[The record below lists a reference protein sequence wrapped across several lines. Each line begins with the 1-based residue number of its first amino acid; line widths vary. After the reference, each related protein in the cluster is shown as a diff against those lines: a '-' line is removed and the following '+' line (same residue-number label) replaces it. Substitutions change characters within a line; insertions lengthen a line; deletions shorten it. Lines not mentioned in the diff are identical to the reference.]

1 MGIDKAGGLMSI
13 IFTNIKKERVTK
25 MNTMVK
31 ELLRKQ
37 ENERVE
43 MATLLVSNTKEMLSN
58 LGCDYMLDSA
68 SGTDV
73 PKYEAIINSLKE
85 ELKAAKKNKT
95 VELVKEVEVPVEV
108 PVEVIKEIKVPVE
121 VVKEVVKE
129 IEVIKEVPVEVV
141 KEVEVIKEVEVVK
154 EVSSNDKIIEELQ
167 SRIRELEV
175 KIEDKDKLITILT
188 TYNRNNNKV
197 DTNKAI
203 KGTNQITKEKAPAMP
218 AVKTVNEDMTILKD
232 AKTWVFGTYKGV
244 AFQSSKTIVGT
255 VIFDTEKYSLK
266 DEIEELLL
274 KNKCISQ
281 YREVKDPVRIENEL
295 GVCHRIDTN
304 TYTGFVTVGANQ
316 HCFTW
321 RVSNENSP
329 ATIILKK
336 RLENANY
343 KFERCIDETVIKKIR
358 TLVENHKIAEDK
370 FTREL
375 ADANKNVTVDVK
387 KQAEEQRARL
397 AQLKMTGAPKANK
410 VTNAAVTDT
419 PQVADTNTTKNAIAD
434 TPKVDVVKTATA
446 PTNNVSEVNKDINV
460 SENNE
465 DIFAGLDFGFGDE

>member
-1 MGIDKAGGLMSI
+1 
-13 IFTNIKKERVTK
+13 

-58 LGCDYMLDSA
+58 LGCDYMLSTTQD
-68 SGTDV
+68 TDV
-73 PKYEAIINSLKE
+73 SKYETIINSLKE
-85 ELKAAKKNKT
+85 ELKAAKNN
-95 VELVKEVEVPVEV
+95 VKEVEVVKEVKVPVETIKE
-108 PVEVIKEIKVPVE
+108 VEVIKEVKVPVE
-121 VVKEVVKE
+121 VVKE
-129 IEVIKEVPVEVV
+129 IEVVKEVPVEVV
-141 KEVEVIKEVEVVK
+141 KEVEVIKEVPVEIIKEVEVVK
-154 EVSSNDKIIEELQ
+154 EIAKEISSDDKKIIEELQ

-175 KIEDKDKLITILT
+175 KIEDKDKLITTLT
-188 TYNRNNNKV
+188 TYKSNINKV
-197 DTNKAI
+197 DTNKATR
-203 KGTNQITKEKAPAMP
+203 GTNQITKEKAPAMP
-218 AVKTVNEDMTILKD
+218 AVKTVNEDMIILKN
-232 AKTWVFGTYKGV
+232 AQTWVFGTYKGV

-255 VIFDTEKYSLK
+255 VVFDIEKYSLK

-274 KNKCISQ
+274 KHKIISQ

-295 GVCHRIDTN
+295 GVCHKIDTN
-304 TYTGFVTVGANQ
+304 TYTGFVTIGANQ

-410 VTNAAVTDT
+410 ITNAAVINTT
-419 PQVADTNTTKNAIAD
+419 NIADTNTTKNAIAD
-434 TPKVDVVKTATA
+434 TPKVDVVKTTTT
-446 PTNNVSEVNKDINV
+446 PTNNVSED
-460 SENNE
+460 NE

>member
-1 MGIDKAGGLMSI
+1 
-13 IFTNIKKERVTK
+13 

-31 ELLRKQ
+31 ELLNRQ

-58 LGCDYMLDSA
+58 LGCDYMLSA
-68 SGTDV
+68 TAPGTDV
-73 PKYEAIINSLKE
+73 SKYETIINSLKE
-85 ELKAAKKNKT
+85 ELKAAKKNIKT
-95 VELVKEVEVPVEV
+95 IEVVKEVKVPVETIKE
-108 PVEVIKEIKVPVE
+108 VEVIKEVKVPVE
-121 VVKEVVKE
+121 VVKE
-129 IEVIKEVPVEVV
+129 IEVVKEVPVEVV
-141 KEVEVIKEVEVVK
+141 KEVEVIKEVPVEIIKEVEVVK
-154 EVSSNDKIIEELQ
+154 EIAKEVSNNDKIIEELQ

-175 KIEDKDKLITILT
+175 KIEDKNKLITTLT
-188 TYNRNNNKV
+188 TYNNNKV
-197 DTNKAI
+197 DTNKAT

-218 AVKTVNEDMTILKD
+218 AVKTINEDMTILKN

-255 VIFDTEKYSLK
+255 VVFDTEKYSLK

-274 KNKCISQ
+274 KHKCISQ

-295 GVCHRIDTN
+295 GVCHKIDTN

-358 TLVENHKIAEDK
+358 TLVESHKIAEDK

-410 VTNAAVTDT
+410 VTNVTDT
-419 PQVADTNTTKNAIAD
+419 PQVANTNTTNIADTNTTNVTVAD
-434 TPKVDVVKTATA
+434 TTQNAVTKTATA

-460 SENNE
+460 SEDNE

>member
-1 MGIDKAGGLMSI
+1 
-13 IFTNIKKERVTK
+13 

-58 LGCDYMLDSA
+58 LGCDYMLSTA

-73 PKYEAIINSLKE
+73 SKYETIINSLKE
-85 ELKAAKKNKT
+85 ELKAAKNNVKEIE
-95 VELVKEVEVPVEV
+95 VVKEVKVPVETIKE
-108 PVEVIKEIKVPVE
+108 VEVIKEVKVPVE
-121 VVKEVVKE
+121 VVKE
-129 IEVIKEVPVEVV
+129 IEVVKEVPVEVV
-141 KEVEVIKEVEVVK
+141 KEVEVIKEVEVVKEVVK

-175 KIEDKDKLITILT
+175 KIEDKDKLITTLT

-218 AVKTVNEDMTILKD
+218 AVKTVNEDMTILKN

-255 VIFDTEKYSLK
+255 VVFDTEKYSLK

-274 KNKCISQ
+274 KHKCISQ

-446 PTNNVSEVNKDINV
+446 PTNNVSED
-460 SENNE
+460 NE
-465 DIFAGLDFGFGDE
+465 DIFAGLNFGFGDE

>member
-1 MGIDKAGGLMSI
+1 
-13 IFTNIKKERVTK
+13 

-58 LGCDYMLDSA
+58 LGCDYMLSTTQ
-68 SGTDV
+68 GTDV
-73 PKYEAIINSLKE
+73 SKYETIINSLKE
-85 ELKAAKKNKT
+85 ELKAAKNN
-95 VELVKEVEVPVEV
+95 VKEVEVVKEVKVPVETIKE
-108 PVEVIKEIKVPVE
+108 VEVIKEVKVPVE
-121 VVKEVVKE
+121 VVKE
-129 IEVIKEVPVEVV
+129 IEVVKEVPVEVV
-141 KEVEVIKEVEVVK
+141 KEVEVIKEVEVVKKVVK

-175 KIEDKDKLITILT
+175 KIEDKDKLITTLT

-218 AVKTVNEDMTILKD
+218 AVKTVNEDMTILKN

-255 VIFDTEKYSLK
+255 VVFDTEKYSLK

-274 KNKCISQ
+274 KHKCISQ

-295 GVCHRIDTN
+295 GVCHKIDTN

-358 TLVENHKIAEDK
+358 TLVESHKIAEDK
-370 FTREL
+370 FTKEL

-410 VTNAAVTDT
+410 VTNVVVT
-419 PQVADTNTTKNAIAD
+419 D
-434 TPKVDVVKTATA
+434 TPKVDVVKTATT

>member
-1 MGIDKAGGLMSI
+1 
-13 IFTNIKKERVTK
+13 
-25 MNTMVK
+25 MNRMVK
-31 ELLRKQ
+31 DLLRKQ

-68 SGTDV
+68 SDTDV
-73 PKYEAIINSLKE
+73 SEYEAIINSLKE

-108 PVEVIKEIKVPVE
+108 PVEVIKEIKVQVE
-121 VVKEVVKE
+121 VVKEVV
-129 IEVIKEVPVEVV
+129 I
-141 KEVEVIKEVEVVK
+141 EVEVIKEVEVVK

-175 KIEDKDKLITILT
+175 KIEDKDKLITTLT

-218 AVKTVNEDMTILKD
+218 AVKTVNEDMTILKN

-274 KNKCISQ
+274 KHKCISQ

-336 RLENANY
+336 RLANANY

-358 TLVENHKIAEDK
+358 TLVESHKIAEDK

-375 ADANKNVTVDVK
+375 ADANKNVTVDVVK
-387 KQAEEQRARL
+387 KQAEQRARL

-410 VTNAAVTDT
+410 VTNVAVTDT
-419 PQVADTNTTKNAIAD
+419 PQVADTNTTNITDTNTTKNAIAD

-460 SENNE
+460 SEDNE

>member
-1 MGIDKAGGLMSI
+1 
-13 IFTNIKKERVTK
+13 

-31 ELLRKQ
+31 ELLNRQ

-58 LGCDYMLDSA
+58 LGCDYMLSTTA
-68 SGTDV
+68 PGTDAS
-73 PKYEAIINSLKE
+73 KYETIINSLKE
-85 ELKAAKKNKT
+85 ELKAAKNN
-95 VELVKEVEVPVEV
+95 VKEVEVPVETIKE
-108 PVEVIKEIKVPVE
+108 VEVIKEVKVPVE
-121 VVKEVVKE
+121 VVKEVE
-129 IEVIKEVPVEVV
+129 IVKEVPVEVV
-141 KEVEVIKEVEVVK
+141 KEVEVIKEVPVEIIKEVEVVK
-154 EVSSNDKIIEELQ
+154 EIAKEISSDDKKIIEELQ

-175 KIEDKDKLITILT
+175 KIEDKNKLITTLT
-188 TYNRNNNKV
+188 TYNNNKV
-197 DTNKAI
+197 DTNKATR
-203 KGTNQITKEKAPAMP
+203 GTNQITKEKAPAMP
-218 AVKTVNEDMTILKD
+218 AVKTINEDMTILKN

-255 VIFDTEKYSLK
+255 VVFDTEKYSLK

-274 KNKCISQ
+274 KHKCISQ

-295 GVCHRIDTN
+295 GVCHKIDTN
-304 TYTGFVTVGANQ
+304 TYTGFVTIDANQ

-410 VTNAAVTDT
+410 ITNAAVTDT
-419 PQVADTNTTKNAIAD
+419 PQVADTNTTNIADTNTTKNAIAD

-446 PTNNVSEVNKDINV
+446 PTNNVPEVNKDINI
-460 SENNE
+460 SEDNE
-465 DIFAGLDFGFGDE
+465 DIFAGLNFGFGDE

>member
-1 MGIDKAGGLMSI
+1 
-13 IFTNIKKERVTK
+13 

-58 LGCDYMLDSA
+58 LGCDYMLDTA

-73 PKYEAIINSLKE
+73 SKYEAIINSLKE
-85 ELKAAKKNKT
+85 ELKAAKN
-95 VELVKEVEVPVEV
+95 VKE
-108 PVEVIKEIKVPVE
+108 VEVIKEIKVP
-121 VVKEVVKE
+121 
-129 IEVIKEVPVEVV
+129 IETI
-141 KEVEVIKEVEVVK
+141 KEVEVIKEVKVPVEIIKEIEVVKEVPVEIVKEVPVEIIKEVEVVKEVVK

-175 KIEDKDKLITILT
+175 KIEDKDKLITTLT
-188 TYNRNNNKV
+188 TYNTNKV
-197 DTNKAI
+197 DTNKAT
-203 KGTNQITKEKAPAMP
+203 KGTNQTTKEKAPAMP
-218 AVKTVNEDMTILKD
+218 AVKTINEDMTILKN

-255 VIFDTEKYSLK
+255 VVFDTEKYSLK

-274 KNKCISQ
+274 KHKCISQ

-295 GVCHRIDTN
+295 GVCHKIDTN

-343 KFERCIDETVIKKIR
+343 KFERCTDNLVISKIR

-410 VTNAAVTDT
+410 ITNAAVTDT
-419 PQVADTNTTKNAIAD
+419 SQVADTNTTNIADTNTTKNAIAD

-460 SENNE
+460 SEDNE

>member
-1 MGIDKAGGLMSI
+1 
-13 IFTNIKKERVTK
+13 

-31 ELLRKQ
+31 ELLNRQ

-58 LGCDYMLDSA
+58 LGCDYMLSA
-68 SGTDV
+68 TAPGTDAS
-73 PKYEAIINSLKE
+73 KYETIINSLKE
-85 ELKAAKKNKT
+85 ELKAAKKNVKT
-95 VELVKEVEVPVEV
+95 IEVVKEVKVPVETIKE
-108 PVEVIKEIKVPVE
+108 VEVIKEVKVPVE
-121 VVKEVVKE
+121 VVKEVE
-129 IEVIKEVPVEVV
+129 IVKEVPVEVV
-141 KEVEVIKEVEVVK
+141 KEVEVIKEVPVEIIKEVEVVK
-154 EVSSNDKIIEELQ
+154 EIAKEISSDDKKIIEELQ

-175 KIEDKDKLITILT
+175 KIEDKDKLITTLT
-188 TYNRNNNKV
+188 TYNNNKV
-197 DTNKAI
+197 DTNKATR
-203 KGTNQITKEKAPAMP
+203 GTNQITKEKTPAMP
-218 AVKTVNEDMTILKD
+218 AVKTINEDMTILKN

-255 VIFDTEKYSLK
+255 VVFDTEKYSLK

-274 KNKCISQ
+274 KHKCISQ

-295 GVCHRIDTN
+295 GVCHKIDTN

-358 TLVENHKIAEDK
+358 TLVESHKIAEDK

-410 VTNAAVTDT
+410 ITNVTDT
-419 PQVADTNTTKNAIAD
+419 SQVADTNITNIAD
-434 TPKVDVVKTATA
+434 TNTTNVTVADTTQNAVTKTATA

-460 SENNE
+460 SEDNE

>member
-1 MGIDKAGGLMSI
+1 
-13 IFTNIKKERVTK
+13 

-58 LGCDYMLDSA
+58 LGCDYMLSTA
-68 SGTDV
+68 PGTDV
-73 PKYEAIINSLKE
+73 SKYETIINSLKE
-85 ELKAAKKNKT
+85 ELKAAKKNIKT
-95 VELVKEVEVPVEV
+95 IEVVKEVKVPVETIKE
-108 PVEVIKEIKVPVE
+108 VEVIKEVKVPVE
-121 VVKEVVKE
+121 VVKEVE
-129 IEVIKEVPVEVV
+129 IVKEVPVEVV
-141 KEVEVIKEVEVVK
+141 KEVEVIKEVPVEIIKEVEVVK
-154 EVSSNDKIIEELQ
+154 EIAKEISSDDKKIIEELQ

-175 KIEDKDKLITILT
+175 KIEDKDKLITTLT
-188 TYNRNNNKV
+188 TYNNNKV
-197 DTNKAI
+197 DTNKATR
-203 KGTNQITKEKAPAMP
+203 GTNQITKEKAPAMP
-218 AVKTVNEDMTILKD
+218 AVKTINEDMTILKN

-255 VIFDTEKYSLK
+255 VVFDTEKYSLK

-274 KNKCISQ
+274 KHKCISQ

-295 GVCHRIDTN
+295 GVCHKIDTN
-304 TYTGFVTVGANQ
+304 TYTGFVTIGANQ

-358 TLVENHKIAEDK
+358 TLVENHKVAEDK

-397 AQLKMTGAPKANK
+397 AQLKMTGAPKVNK
-410 VTNAAVTDT
+410 VTNVTDT

-434 TPKVDVVKTATA
+434 TPKVDVVKTTTTS
-446 PTNNVSEVNKDINV
+446 TNNVSED
-460 SENNE
+460 NE
-465 DIFAGLDFGFGDE
+465 DIFAGLNFGFGDE

>member
-1 MGIDKAGGLMSI
+1 
-13 IFTNIKKERVTK
+13 

-58 LGCDYMLDSA
+58 LGCDYMLSA
-68 SGTDV
+68 TTQGTDV
-73 PKYEAIINSLKE
+73 SKYEAIINSLKE
-85 ELKAAKKNKT
+85 ELKAAKNN
-95 VELVKEVEVPVEV
+95 VKEVEVVKEVKVPVETIKE
-108 PVEVIKEIKVPVE
+108 VEVIKEVKVPVE

-129 IEVIKEVPVEVV
+129 IEVVKEVEVIKEVPVEVV
-141 KEVEVIKEVEVVK
+141 KEIPVEIIKEVEVVKEVVK

-175 KIEDKDKLITILT
+175 KIEDKDKLITTLT
-188 TYNRNNNKV
+188 TYNNNKV
-197 DTNKAI
+197 DTNKAT

-218 AVKTVNEDMTILKD
+218 AVKTINEDMTILKN

-255 VIFDTEKYSLK
+255 VVFDTEKYDLK

-274 KNKCISQ
+274 KHKCISQ

-295 GVCHRIDTN
+295 GVCHKIDTN

-358 TLVENHKIAEDK
+358 TLVESHKIAEDK

-410 VTNAAVTDT
+410 ITNTAVTDT
-419 PQVADTNTTKNAIAD
+419 NTTNIADTNTTKNAIAD
-434 TPKVDVVKTATA
+434 TPKVDVVKTTTA

-460 SENNE
+460 SEDNE
-465 DIFAGLDFGFGDE
+465 DIFAGLNFGFGDE

>member
-1 MGIDKAGGLMSI
+1 
-13 IFTNIKKERVTK
+13 

-58 LGCDYMLDSA
+58 LGCDYMLSTTQD
-68 SGTDV
+68 TDV
-73 PKYEAIINSLKE
+73 SKYETIINSLKE
-85 ELKAAKKNKT
+85 ELKAAKNN
-95 VELVKEVEVPVEV
+95 VKEVEVVKEVKVPVETIKE
-108 PVEVIKEIKVPVE
+108 VEVIKEVKVPVE
-121 VVKEVVKE
+121 VVKE
-129 IEVIKEVPVEVV
+129 IEVVKEVPVEI
-141 KEVEVIKEVEVVK
+141 IKEVEVVK
-154 EVSSNDKIIEELQ
+154 EIAKEISSDDKKIIEELQ

-175 KIEDKDKLITILT
+175 KIEDKDKLITTLT
-188 TYNRNNNKV
+188 TYKSNINKV
-197 DTNKAI
+197 DTNKATR
-203 KGTNQITKEKAPAMP
+203 GTNQITKEKAPAMP
-218 AVKTVNEDMTILKD
+218 AVKTVNEDMIILKN
-232 AKTWVFGTYKGV
+232 AQTWVFGTYKGV

-255 VIFDTEKYSLK
+255 VVFDIEKYSLK

-274 KNKCISQ
+274 KHKIISQ

-295 GVCHRIDTN
+295 GVCHKIDTN

-410 VTNAAVTDT
+410 ITNAAVINTT
-419 PQVADTNTTKNAIAD
+419 NIADTNTTKNAIAD
-434 TPKVDVVKTATA
+434 TPKVDVVKTTTT
-446 PTNNVSEVNKDINV
+446 PTNNVSED
-460 SENNE
+460 NE

>member
-1 MGIDKAGGLMSI
+1 
-13 IFTNIKKERVTK
+13 

-58 LGCDYMLDSA
+58 LGCDYMLSTTQD
-68 SGTDV
+68 TDV
-73 PKYEAIINSLKE
+73 SKYETIINSLKE
-85 ELKAAKKNKT
+85 ELKAAKNNVKT
-95 VELVKEVEVPVEV
+95 IEVVKEVEVPVETIKE
-108 PVEVIKEIKVPVE
+108 VEVIKEVKVPVE
-121 VVKEVVKE
+121 VVKE
-129 IEVIKEVPVEVV
+129 IEVVKEVPVEVV
-141 KEVEVIKEVEVVK
+141 KEVEVIKEVPVEIIKEVEVVK
-154 EVSSNDKIIEELQ
+154 EIAKEVSNNDKIIEELQ

-188 TYNRNNNKV
+188 TYKSNTNKV
-197 DTNKAI
+197 DTTNKAI
-203 KGTNQITKEKAPAMP
+203 KSTNQITKEKAPAMP
-218 AVKTVNEDMTILKD
+218 AVKTINEDMTILKN

-255 VIFDTEKYSLK
+255 VVFDTEKYSLK

-274 KNKCISQ
+274 KHKCISQ

-295 GVCHRIDTN
+295 GVCHKIDTN

-358 TLVENHKIAEDK
+358 TLVESHKIAEDK
-370 FTREL
+370 FTKEL

-410 VTNAAVTDT
+410 ITNAAVTDT
-419 PQVADTNTTKNAIAD
+419 PQVADTNTTNVTVAD
-434 TPKVDVVKTATA
+434 TTQNAVTKTATA

>member
-1 MGIDKAGGLMSI
+1 
-13 IFTNIKKERVTK
+13 
-25 MNTMVK
+25 MNRMVK

-58 LGCDYMLDSA
+58 LGCDYMLST

-73 PKYEAIINSLKE
+73 SKYETIINSLKE
-85 ELKAAKKNKT
+85 ELKTAKNNVKT
-95 VELVKEVEVPVEV
+95 IEVVKEVPVETIKE
-108 PVEVIKEIKVPVE
+108 VEVIKEVKVPVE
-121 VVKEVVKE
+121 VVKEVE
-129 IEVIKEVPVEVV
+129 IVKEVPVEVV
-141 KEVEVIKEVEVVK
+141 KEVEVIKEVEVVKEVVK

-175 KIEDKDKLITILT
+175 KIEDKNKLITTLT
-188 TYNRNNNKV
+188 TYNNNKV
-197 DTNKAI
+197 DTNKAT

-218 AVKTVNEDMTILKD
+218 AVKTINEDMTILKN

-255 VIFDTEKYSLK
+255 VVFDTEKYSLK

-274 KNKCISQ
+274 KHKCISQ
-281 YREVKDPVRIENEL
+281 YREIKDPVRIENEL
-295 GVCHRIDTN
+295 GVCHKIDTN

-343 KFERCIDETVIKKIR
+343 KFERCIDNSVIKKIR
-358 TLVENHKIAEDK
+358 TLVESHKTAEDK

-419 PQVADTNTTKNAIAD
+419 TNIVDTNTTQNAVADTTQVADT
-434 TPKVDVVKTATA
+434 KTATA
-446 PTNNVSEVNKDINV
+446 PADVS
-460 SENNE
+460 E

>member
-1 MGIDKAGGLMSI
+1 
-13 IFTNIKKERVTK
+13 

-31 ELLRKQ
+31 ELLNRQ

-58 LGCDYMLDSA
+58 LGCDYMLSTA
-68 SGTDV
+68 PGTDV
-73 PKYEAIINSLKE
+73 SKYETIINSLKE
-85 ELKAAKKNKT
+85 ELKAAKKNIKT
-95 VELVKEVEVPVEV
+95 IEVVKEVKVPVETIKE
-108 PVEVIKEIKVPVE
+108 VEVIKEVKVPVE
-121 VVKEVVKE
+121 VVKEVE
-129 IEVIKEVPVEVV
+129 IVKEVPVEVV
-141 KEVEVIKEVEVVK
+141 KEVEVIKEVPVEIIKEVEVVK
-154 EVSSNDKIIEELQ
+154 EIAKEISSDDKKIIEELQ

-175 KIEDKDKLITILT
+175 KIEDKDKLITTLT
-188 TYNRNNNKV
+188 TYSNTNKV
-197 DTNKAI
+197 DTTNKAT

-218 AVKTVNEDMTILKD
+218 AVKTINEDMTILKN

-255 VIFDTEKYSLK
+255 VVFDTEKYSLK

-274 KNKCISQ
+274 KHKCISQ

-295 GVCHRIDTN
+295 GVCHKIDTN
-304 TYTGFVTVGANQ
+304 TYTGFVTIDANQ

-410 VTNAAVTDT
+410 ITNAAVTDT
-419 PQVADTNTTKNAIAD
+419 LQVANTNTTNIADTNTTKNAIAD
-434 TPKVDVVKTATA
+434 TPKVDVVKTATT
-446 PTNNVSEVNKDINV
+446 PTNDVSED
-460 SENNE
+460 NE
-465 DIFAGLDFGFGDE
+465 DIFAGLNFGFGDE

>member
-1 MGIDKAGGLMSI
+1 
-13 IFTNIKKERVTK
+13 

-31 ELLRKQ
+31 ELLNRQ

-58 LGCDYMLDSA
+58 LGCDYMLSA
-68 SGTDV
+68 TAPGTDAS
-73 PKYEAIINSLKE
+73 KYETIINSLKE
-85 ELKAAKKNKT
+85 ELKAAKKNVKT
-95 VELVKEVEVPVEV
+95 IEVVKEVEVPVEI
-108 PVEVIKEIKVPVE
+108 IKEVKVPVE
-121 VVKEVVKE
+121 VVKEVE
-129 IEVIKEVPVEVV
+129 IVKEVPVEVV
-141 KEVEVIKEVEVVK
+141 KEVEVIKEVPVEIIKEVEVVK
-154 EVSSNDKIIEELQ
+154 EIAKEISSDDKKIIEELQ

-175 KIEDKDKLITILT
+175 KIEDKDKLITTLT
-188 TYNRNNNKV
+188 TYNNNKV
-197 DTNKAI
+197 DTNKAT

-218 AVKTVNEDMTILKD
+218 AVKTINEDMTILKN

-255 VIFDTEKYSLK
+255 VVFDTEKYSLK

-274 KNKCISQ
+274 KHKCISQ

-304 TYTGFVTVGANQ
+304 TYTGFVTIGANQ

-410 VTNAAVTDT
+410 ITNA
-419 PQVADTNTTKNAIAD
+419 ADTNTTNISDTNTTNIAD
-434 TPKVDVVKTATA
+434 TPKVDVVKTTTA

-460 SENNE
+460 SEDNE
-465 DIFAGLDFGFGDE
+465 DIFAGLNFGFGDE

>member
-1 MGIDKAGGLMSI
+1 
-13 IFTNIKKERVTK
+13 

-68 SGTDV
+68 SDTDV
-73 PKYEAIINSLKE
+73 SKYETIINSLKE
-85 ELKAAKKNKT
+85 ELKAAKN
-95 VELVKEVEVPVEV
+95 VKEVEVIKEV
-108 PVEVIKEIKVPVE
+108 KVPIETIKEVEVIKEVKVPVE
-121 VVKEVVKE
+121 VVKEVPVE
-129 IEVIKEVPVEVV
+129 IVKEVPVEII
-141 KEVEVIKEVEVVK
+141 KEVEVVKEVVK

-175 KIEDKDKLITILT
+175 KIEDKNKLITTLT
-188 TYNRNNNKV
+188 TYNNNKV
-197 DTNKAI
+197 DTNKAT

-218 AVKTVNEDMTILKD
+218 AVKTINEDMTILKN

-274 KNKCISQ
+274 KHKCISQ

-295 GVCHRIDTN
+295 GVCHKIDTN

-410 VTNAAVTDT
+410 ITNAAVTDT

-460 SENNE
+460 SEDNE

>member
-1 MGIDKAGGLMSI
+1 
-13 IFTNIKKERVTK
+13 

-31 ELLRKQ
+31 ELLNRQ

-58 LGCDYMLDSA
+58 LGCDYMLSTTA
-68 SGTDV
+68 PGTDAS
-73 PKYEAIINSLKE
+73 KYETIINSLKE
-85 ELKAAKKNKT
+85 ELKAAKKNVKT
-95 VELVKEVEVPVEV
+95 IEVVKEVKVPVETIKE
-108 PVEVIKEIKVPVE
+108 VEVIKEVKVPVE
-121 VVKEVVKE
+121 VVKEVE
-129 IEVIKEVPVEVV
+129 IVKEVPVEVV
-141 KEVEVIKEVEVVK
+141 KEVEVIKEVPVEIIKEVEVVK
-154 EVSSNDKIIEELQ
+154 EIAKEISSDDKKIIEELQ

-175 KIEDKDKLITILT
+175 KIEDKNKLITTLT
-188 TYNRNNNKV
+188 TYNNNKV
-197 DTNKAI
+197 DTNKAT

-218 AVKTVNEDMTILKD
+218 AVKTINEDMTILKN

-255 VIFDTEKYSLK
+255 VVFDTEKYSLK

-274 KNKCISQ
+274 KHKCISQ

-295 GVCHRIDTN
+295 GVCHKIDTN

-358 TLVENHKIAEDK
+358 TLVENHKVAEDK

-410 VTNAAVTDT
+410 ITNVTDT
-419 PQVADTNTTKNAIAD
+419 SQVADTNITNIADTNTTKNAIAD
-434 TPKVDVVKTATA
+434 TPKVDVVKTATT
-446 PTNNVSEVNKDINV
+446 PTNDVSED
-460 SENNE
+460 NE
-465 DIFAGLDFGFGDE
+465 DIFAGLNFGFGDE

>member
-1 MGIDKAGGLMSI
+1 
-13 IFTNIKKERVTK
+13 

-31 ELLRKQ
+31 ELLNRQ

-58 LGCDYMLDSA
+58 LGCDYMLSTA
-68 SGTDV
+68 PGTDV
-73 PKYEAIINSLKE
+73 SKYETIINSLKE
-85 ELKAAKKNKT
+85 ELKAAKKNVKT
-95 VELVKEVEVPVEV
+95 IEVVKEVKVPVET
-108 PVEVIKEIKVPVE
+108 IKEVKVPVE
-121 VVKEVVKE
+121 VVKEVE
-129 IEVIKEVPVEVV
+129 IVKEVPVEVV
-141 KEVEVIKEVEVVK
+141 KEVEVIKEVPVEIIKEVEVVK
-154 EVSSNDKIIEELQ
+154 EIAKEISSDDKKIIEELQ

-175 KIEDKDKLITILT
+175 KIEDKNKLITTLT
-188 TYNRNNNKV
+188 TYNNNKV
-197 DTNKAI
+197 DTNKAT

-218 AVKTVNEDMTILKD
+218 AVKTINEDMTILKN

-255 VIFDTEKYSLK
+255 VVFDTEKYSLK

-274 KNKCISQ
+274 KHKCISQ

-295 GVCHRIDTN
+295 GVCHKIDTN
-304 TYTGFVTVGANQ
+304 TYTGFVTIDANQ

-410 VTNAAVTDT
+410 ITNAAVTDT
-419 PQVADTNTTKNAIAD
+419 SQVADTNTTKNAIAD
-434 TPKVDVVKTATA
+434 TPKVDVIKTATT
-446 PTNNVSEVNKDINV
+446 PTNNVSED
-460 SENNE
+460 NE
-465 DIFAGLDFGFGDE
+465 DIFAGLNFGFGDE

>member
-1 MGIDKAGGLMSI
+1 
-13 IFTNIKKERVTK
+13 

-58 LGCDYMLDSA
+58 LGCDYMLSTAQD
-68 SGTDV
+68 TDV
-73 PKYEAIINSLKE
+73 SKYEAIINSLKE
-85 ELKAAKKNKT
+85 ELKAAKKNVKT
-95 VELVKEVEVPVEV
+95 IEVVKEVKVPVETIKE
-108 PVEVIKEIKVPVE
+108 VEVIKEVKVPVE
-121 VVKEVVKE
+121 VVKE
-129 IEVIKEVPVEVV
+129 IEVVKEVPVEVV
-141 KEVEVIKEVEVVK
+141 KEVEVIKEVEVVKEVVK

-175 KIEDKDKLITILT
+175 KIEDKNKLITTLT
-188 TYNRNNNKV
+188 TYNNNKV
-197 DTNKAI
+197 DTNKAT

-218 AVKTVNEDMTILKD
+218 AVKTINEDMTILKN

-255 VIFDTEKYSLK
+255 VVLDTEKYSLK

-274 KNKCISQ
+274 KHKCISQ

-295 GVCHRIDTN
+295 GVCHKIDTN

-397 AQLKMTGAPKANK
+397 AQLKMTGAPKVNK
-410 VTNAAVTDT
+410 VTNVTDT

-465 DIFAGLDFGFGDE
+465 DIFAGLNFGFGDE

>member
-1 MGIDKAGGLMSI
+1 
-13 IFTNIKKERVTK
+13 

-58 LGCDYMLDSA
+58 LGCDYMLSTTQ
-68 SGTDV
+68 GTDV
-73 PKYEAIINSLKE
+73 SKYETIINSLKE
-85 ELKAAKKNKT
+85 ELKAAKNN
-95 VELVKEVEVPVEV
+95 VKEVEVVKEVKVPVETIKE
-108 PVEVIKEIKVPVE
+108 VEVIKEVKVPVE
-121 VVKEVVKE
+121 VVKE
-129 IEVIKEVPVEVV
+129 IEVVKEVPVEVV
-141 KEVEVIKEVEVVK
+141 KEVEVIKEVEVVKEVVK

-175 KIEDKDKLITILT
+175 KIEDKDKLITTLT

-218 AVKTVNEDMTILKD
+218 AVKTVNEDMTILKN

-255 VIFDTEKYSLK
+255 VVFDTEKYSLK

-274 KNKCISQ
+274 KHKCISQ

-295 GVCHRIDTN
+295 GVCHKIDTN

-358 TLVENHKIAEDK
+358 TLVESHKIAEDK
-370 FTREL
+370 FTKEL

-410 VTNAAVTDT
+410 VTNVVVT
-419 PQVADTNTTKNAIAD
+419 D
-434 TPKVDVVKTATA
+434 TPKVDVVKTATT

>member
-1 MGIDKAGGLMSI
+1 
-13 IFTNIKKERVTK
+13 

-58 LGCDYMLDSA
+58 LGCDYMMSA
-68 SGTDV
+68 TAQDTDV
-73 PKYEAIINSLKE
+73 SKYETIINSLKE
-85 ELKAAKKNKT
+85 ELKAAKKNVKT
-95 VELVKEVEVPVEV
+95 IEVIKEVKVPVETIKE
-108 PVEVIKEIKVPVE
+108 VEVIKEVKVPVE
-121 VVKEVVKE
+121 VVKEVE
-129 IEVIKEVPVEVV
+129 IVKEVPVEVV
-141 KEVEVIKEVEVVK
+141 KEVEVIKEVPVEIIKEVEVVK
-154 EVSSNDKIIEELQ
+154 EVVKEISSNDKIIEELQ

-175 KIEDKDKLITILT
+175 KIQDKDKLITTLT
-188 TYNRNNNKV
+188 TYKSNTNKV
-197 DTNKAI
+197 DTTNKATR
-203 KGTNQITKEKAPAMP
+203 GTNQITKEKAPAMP
-218 AVKTVNEDMTILKD
+218 AVKTVNEDMTILKN

-255 VIFDTEKYSLK
+255 VVFDTEKYSLK

-274 KNKCISQ
+274 KHKCISQ

-295 GVCHRIDTN
+295 GVCHKIDTN

-358 TLVENHKIAEDK
+358 TLVESHKIAEDK

-375 ADANKNVTVDVK
+375 ADANKNVTVDVVK
-387 KQAEEQRARL
+387 KQAEQRARL
-397 AQLKMTGAPKANK
+397 AQLKMTGAPK
-410 VTNAAVTDT
+410 VTNVAVTDT
-419 PQVADTNTTKNAIAD
+419 PQVADTNTTNIADTNTTKNAIVD

-446 PTNNVSEVNKDINV
+446 PTNNISEVNKDINV
-460 SENNE
+460 SEDNE

>member
-1 MGIDKAGGLMSI
+1 
-13 IFTNIKKERVTK
+13 

-31 ELLRKQ
+31 ELLNRQ

-58 LGCDYMLDSA
+58 LGCDYMLSA
-68 SGTDV
+68 TAPGTDAS
-73 PKYEAIINSLKE
+73 KYETIINSLKE
-85 ELKAAKKNKT
+85 ELKAAKKNVKT
-95 VELVKEVEVPVEV
+95 IEVVKEVKVPVETIKE
-108 PVEVIKEIKVPVE
+108 VEVIKE
-121 VVKEVVKE
+121 VK
-129 IEVIKEVPVEVV
+129 VPVEVV
-141 KEVEVIKEVEVVK
+141 KEVEVIKEVPVEIIKEVEVVK
-154 EVSSNDKIIEELQ
+154 EIAKEISSDDKKIIEELQ

-175 KIEDKDKLITILT
+175 KIEDKDKLITTLT
-188 TYNRNNNKV
+188 TYNINKV
-197 DTNKAI
+197 DTNKAT

-218 AVKTVNEDMTILKD
+218 AVKTINEDMTILKN

-255 VIFDTEKYSLK
+255 VVFDTEKYSLK

-274 KNKCISQ
+274 KHKCISQ
-281 YREVKDPVRIENEL
+281 YREIKDPVRIENEL
-295 GVCHRIDTN
+295 GVCHKIDTN

-375 ADANKNVTVDVK
+375 ADANKNVIVNTK

-410 VTNAAVTDT
+410 ITNVTDT
-419 PQVADTNTTKNAIAD
+419 SQVADTNITNIADTNTTKNAIAD
-434 TPKVDVVKTATA
+434 TPKVDVVKTATT
-446 PTNNVSEVNKDINV
+446 PTNNVSEV
-460 SENNE
+460 NE

>member
-1 MGIDKAGGLMSI
+1 
-13 IFTNIKKERVTK
+13 
-25 MNTMVK
+25 MNRMVK
-31 ELLRKQ
+31 DLLRKQ

-58 LGCDYMLDSA
+58 LGCDYMLSTTQD
-68 SGTDV
+68 TDV
-73 PKYEAIINSLKE
+73 SKYETIINSLKE
-85 ELKAAKKNKT
+85 ELKAAKNN
-95 VELVKEVEVPVEV
+95 VKEVEVVKEVKVPVETIKE
-108 PVEVIKEIKVPVE
+108 VEVIKEVKVPVE
-121 VVKEVVKE
+121 VVKE
-129 IEVIKEVPVEVV
+129 IEVVKEVPVEVV
-141 KEVEVIKEVEVVK
+141 KEVEVIKEVEVVKEVVK

-175 KIEDKDKLITILT
+175 KIEDKDKLITTLT

-218 AVKTVNEDMTILKD
+218 AVKTINEDMTILKN

-255 VIFDTEKYSLK
+255 VVFDTEKYSLK

-274 KNKCISQ
+274 KHKCISQ

-295 GVCHRIDTN
+295 GVCHKIDTN

-343 KFERCIDETVIKKIR
+343 KFERCIDNSVIKKIR
-358 TLVENHKIAEDK
+358 TLVESHKTAEDK

-410 VTNAAVTDT
+410 ITNAAVTDT

-434 TPKVDVVKTATA
+434 TPKVDVVKTTTT
-446 PTNNVSEVNKDINV
+446 PTNNVSED
-460 SENNE
+460 NE

>member
-1 MGIDKAGGLMSI
+1 
-13 IFTNIKKERVTK
+13 

-58 LGCDYMLDSA
+58 LGCDYMLSTA
-68 SGTDV
+68 PGTDV
-73 PKYEAIINSLKE
+73 SKYEAIINSLKE
-85 ELKAAKKNKT
+85 ELKAAKKNIKT
-95 VELVKEVEVPVEV
+95 IEVVKEVKVPVETIKE
-108 PVEVIKEIKVPVE
+108 VEVIKEVKVPVE
-121 VVKEVVKE
+121 VV
-129 IEVIKEVPVEVV
+129 KEVPVEVV
-141 KEVEVIKEVEVVK
+141 KEVEVIKEVPVEIIKEVEVVK
-154 EVSSNDKIIEELQ
+154 EIAKEISSNDKIIEELQ

-175 KIEDKDKLITILT
+175 KIEDKNKLITTLT
-188 TYNRNNNKV
+188 TYKSNTNKV
-197 DTNKAI
+197 DTNKATR
-203 KGTNQITKEKAPAMP
+203 GTNQITKEKAPAMP
-218 AVKTVNEDMTILKD
+218 AVKTVNEDMTILKN

-255 VIFDTEKYSLK
+255 VVFDTEKYSLK

-274 KNKCISQ
+274 KHKCISQ

-295 GVCHRIDTN
+295 GVCHKIDTN

-358 TLVENHKIAEDK
+358 TLVESHKIAEDK

-410 VTNAAVTDT
+410 ITNAAVTDT
-419 PQVADTNTTKNAIAD
+419 PQVTDTNTTNIADTNTTKNAIAD
-434 TPKVDVVKTATA
+434 TPKVDVVKTTTA

-460 SENNE
+460 SEDNE
-465 DIFAGLDFGFGDE
+465 DIFAGLNFGFGDE

>member
-1 MGIDKAGGLMSI
+1 
-13 IFTNIKKERVTK
+13 

-31 ELLRKQ
+31 ELLNRQ

-58 LGCDYMLDSA
+58 LGCDYMLSTA
-68 SGTDV
+68 PGTDV
-73 PKYEAIINSLKE
+73 SKYETIINSLKE
-85 ELKAAKKNKT
+85 ELKAAKNNVKT
-95 VELVKEVEVPVEV
+95 IEVVKEVPVETIKE
-108 PVEVIKEIKVPVE
+108 VEVIKEVKVPVE
-121 VVKEVVKE
+121 VVKEVPVE
-129 IEVIKEVPVEVV
+129 IVKEVPVEII
-141 KEVEVIKEVEVVK
+141 KEVEVVKEVVK

-175 KIEDKDKLITILT
+175 KIEDKDKLITTLT
-188 TYNRNNNKV
+188 TYRNNNNKV
-197 DTNKAI
+197 DTTNEAT
-203 KGTNQITKEKAPAMP
+203 KGTNQTTKEKAPAMP
-218 AVKTVNEDMTILKD
+218 AVKTINEDMTILKN

-266 DEIEELLL
+266 DEIEESLL
-274 KNKCISQ
+274 KHKCISQ

-295 GVCHRIDTN
+295 GVCHKIDTN
-304 TYTGFVTVGANQ
+304 TYTGFVTIGANQ

-410 VTNAAVTDT
+410 VTNVTDT
-419 PQVADTNTTKNAIAD
+419 PQVADTNTTNIADTNTTKNAIAD
-434 TPKVDVVKTATA
+434 IPKVDVVNTTTA

-460 SENNE
+460 SEDNE

>member
-1 MGIDKAGGLMSI
+1 
-13 IFTNIKKERVTK
+13 

-58 LGCDYMLDSA
+58 LGCDYMLSTAQD
-68 SGTDV
+68 TDV
-73 PKYEAIINSLKE
+73 SKYEAIINSLKE
-85 ELKAAKKNKT
+85 ELKAAKKNVKT
-95 VELVKEVEVPVEV
+95 IEVVKEVKVPVETIKE
-108 PVEVIKEIKVPVE
+108 VEVIKEVKVPVE
-121 VVKEVVKE
+121 VVKE
-129 IEVIKEVPVEVV
+129 IEVVKEVPVEVV
-141 KEVEVIKEVEVVK
+141 KEVEVIKEVEVVKEVVK

-175 KIEDKDKLITILT
+175 KIEDKNKLITTLT
-188 TYNRNNNKV
+188 TYNNNKV
-197 DTNKAI
+197 DTNKAT

-218 AVKTVNEDMTILKD
+218 AVKTINEDMTILKN

-255 VIFDTEKYSLK
+255 VVFDTEKYSLK

-274 KNKCISQ
+274 KHKCISQ

-295 GVCHRIDTN
+295 GVCHKIDTN
-304 TYTGFVTVGANQ
+304 TYTGFVTIGANQ

-358 TLVENHKIAEDK
+358 TLVESHKTAEDK

-397 AQLKMTGAPKANK
+397 AQLKMTGAPKVNK
-410 VTNAAVTDT
+410 VTNVTDT

-434 TPKVDVVKTATA
+434 TPKVDVVKTTTA
-446 PTNNVSEVNKDINV
+446 PTNNVSED
-460 SENNE
+460 NE
-465 DIFAGLDFGFGDE
+465 DIFAGLNFGFGDE

>member
-1 MGIDKAGGLMSI
+1 
-13 IFTNIKKERVTK
+13 

-68 SGTDV
+68 SGTA
-73 PKYEAIINSLKE
+73 KYEAIINSLKE
-85 ELKAAKKNKT
+85 ELKAAKN
-95 VELVKEVEVPVEV
+95 VKE
-108 PVEVIKEIKVPVE
+108 VEVIKEIKVP
-121 VVKEVVKE
+121 
-129 IEVIKEVPVEVV
+129 IETI
-141 KEVEVIKEVEVVK
+141 KEVEVIKEVKVPVEIIKEIEVVKEVPVEIVKEVPVEIIKEVEVVKEVVK

-175 KIEDKDKLITILT
+175 KIEDKNKLITTLT
-188 TYNRNNNKV
+188 TYKSNTNKV
-197 DTNKAI
+197 DTNKATR
-203 KGTNQITKEKAPAMP
+203 GTNQITKEKAPAMP
-218 AVKTVNEDMTILKD
+218 AVKTINEDMTILKN

-255 VIFDTEKYSLK
+255 VVFDTEKYSLK

-274 KNKCISQ
+274 KHKCISQ

-375 ADANKNVTVDVK
+375 ADANKNVIVDVK

-410 VTNAAVTDT
+410 VTNAAV
-419 PQVADTNTTKNAIAD
+419 ND
-434 TPKVDVVKTATA
+434 TPKVDVVKTATTS
-446 PTNNVSEVNKDINV
+446 TNNVSED
-460 SENNE
+460 NE
-465 DIFAGLDFGFGDE
+465 DIFAGLNFGFGDE

>member
-1 MGIDKAGGLMSI
+1 
-13 IFTNIKKERVTK
+13 

-58 LGCDYMLDSA
+58 LGCDYMLSTAQD
-68 SGTDV
+68 TDV
-73 PKYEAIINSLKE
+73 SKYEAIINSLKE
-85 ELKAAKKNKT
+85 ELKAAKKNVKT
-95 VELVKEVEVPVEV
+95 IEVVKEVKVPVETIKE
-108 PVEVIKEIKVPVE
+108 VEVIKEVKVPVE
-121 VVKEVVKE
+121 VVKE
-129 IEVIKEVPVEVV
+129 IEVVKEVPVEVV
-141 KEVEVIKEVEVVK
+141 KEVEVIKEVEVVKEVVK

-175 KIEDKDKLITILT
+175 KIEDKNKLITTLT
-188 TYNRNNNKV
+188 TYNNNKV
-197 DTNKAI
+197 DTNKAT

-218 AVKTVNEDMTILKD
+218 AVKTINEDMTILKN

-274 KNKCISQ
+274 KHKCISQ

-295 GVCHRIDTN
+295 GVCHKIDTN

-410 VTNAAVTDT
+410 ITNAAVTDT
-419 PQVADTNTTKNAIAD
+419 SQVADTNTTKNAIVD
-434 TPKVDVVKTATA
+434 TPKVDVVKTATT
-446 PTNNVSEVNKDINV
+446 PTNNVSEVNKDTNV
-460 SENNE
+460 SEDNE
-465 DIFAGLDFGFGDE
+465 DIFAGLNFGFGDE

>member
-1 MGIDKAGGLMSI
+1 
-13 IFTNIKKERVTK
+13 

-58 LGCDYMLDSA
+58 LGCDYMLSTTQD
-68 SGTDV
+68 TDV
-73 PKYEAIINSLKE
+73 SKYETIINSLKE
-85 ELKAAKKNKT
+85 ELKAAKKNIKT
-95 VELVKEVEVPVEV
+95 IEVVKEVKVPVETIKE
-108 PVEVIKEIKVPVE
+108 VEVIKEVKVPVE
-121 VVKEVVKE
+121 VVKE
-129 IEVIKEVPVEVV
+129 IEVVKEVPVEVV
-141 KEVEVIKEVEVVK
+141 KEVEVIKEVPVEIIKEVEVVK
-154 EVSSNDKIIEELQ
+154 EIAKEVSNNDKIIEELQ

-188 TYNRNNNKV
+188 TYKSNTNKV
-197 DTNKAI
+197 DATNKATR
-203 KGTNQITKEKAPAMP
+203 GTNQITKEKAPAMP
-218 AVKTVNEDMTILKD
+218 AVKTINEDMTILKN

-255 VIFDTEKYSLK
+255 VVFDTEKYSLK

-274 KNKCISQ
+274 KHKCISQ

-295 GVCHRIDTN
+295 GVCHKIDTN

-358 TLVENHKIAEDK
+358 TLVESHKIAEDK

-460 SENNE
+460 SEDNE

>member
-1 MGIDKAGGLMSI
+1 M
-13 IFTNIKKERVTK
+13 
-25 MNTMVK
+25 
-31 ELLRKQ
+31 
-37 ENERVE
+37 
-43 MATLLVSNTKEMLSN
+43 
-58 LGCDYMLDSA
+58 
-68 SGTDV
+68 
-73 PKYEAIINSLKE
+73 
-85 ELKAAKKNKT
+85 
-95 VELVKEVEVPVEV
+95 
-108 PVEVIKEIKVPVE
+108 
-121 VVKEVVKE
+121 
-129 IEVIKEVPVEVV
+129 
-141 KEVEVIKEVEVVK
+141 
-154 EVSSNDKIIEELQ
+154 
-167 SRIRELEV
+167 
-175 KIEDKDKLITILT
+175 ITILT
-188 TYNRNNNKV
+188 TYKSNTNKV
-197 DTNKAI
+197 DTNKATR
-203 KGTNQITKEKAPAMP
+203 GTNQITKEKAPAMP
-218 AVKTVNEDMTILKD
+218 AVKTVNEDMTILKN

-255 VIFDTEKYSLK
+255 VVFDTEKYSLK

-274 KNKCISQ
+274 KHKCISQ

-295 GVCHRIDTN
+295 GVCHKIDTN

-358 TLVENHKIAEDK
+358 TLVESHKIAEDK

-410 VTNAAVTDT
+410 ITNAAVTDT
-419 PQVADTNTTKNAIAD
+419 SQVADTNITNIADTNTTKNAIAD

>member
-1 MGIDKAGGLMSI
+1 
-13 IFTNIKKERVTK
+13 

-73 PKYEAIINSLKE
+73 SKYEAIINSLKE
-85 ELKAAKKNKT
+85 ELKAAKN
-95 VELVKEVEVPVEV
+95 VKE
-108 PVEVIKEIKVPVE
+108 VEVIKEIKVP
-121 VVKEVVKE
+121 
-129 IEVIKEVPVEVV
+129 IETI
-141 KEVEVIKEVEVVK
+141 KEVEVIKEVKVPVEIIKEIEVVKEVPVEIVKEVPVEIIKEVEVVKEVVK

-175 KIEDKDKLITILT
+175 KIEDKDKLITTLT
-188 TYNRNNNKV
+188 TYNNNKV
-197 DTNKAI
+197 DTNKATR
-203 KGTNQITKEKAPAMP
+203 GTNQITKEKAPAMP
-218 AVKTVNEDMTILKD
+218 AVKTINEDMTILKN

-274 KNKCISQ
+274 KHKCISQ

-295 GVCHRIDTN
+295 GVCHKIDTN

-410 VTNAAVTDT
+410 ITNAAVTDT
-419 PQVADTNTTKNAIAD
+419 PQVADTNTTNIADTNTTKNAIAD
-434 TPKVDVVKTATA
+434 TPKVDVVKTATT

-460 SENNE
+460 SEDNE
-465 DIFAGLDFGFGDE
+465 DIFAGLNFGFGDE

>member
-1 MGIDKAGGLMSI
+1 
-13 IFTNIKKERVTK
+13 

-31 ELLRKQ
+31 ELLNRQ

-58 LGCDYMLDSA
+58 LGCDYMLSTTA
-68 SGTDV
+68 PGTDAS
-73 PKYEAIINSLKE
+73 KYETIINSLKE
-85 ELKAAKKNKT
+85 ELKAAKKNVKT
-95 VELVKEVEVPVEV
+95 IEVVKEVKVPVETIKE
-108 PVEVIKEIKVPVE
+108 VEVIKEVKVPVE
-121 VVKEVVKE
+121 VVKEVE
-129 IEVIKEVPVEVV
+129 IVKEVPVEVV
-141 KEVEVIKEVEVVK
+141 KEVEVIKEVPVEIIKEVEVVK
-154 EVSSNDKIIEELQ
+154 EIAKEISSDDKKIIEELQ

-175 KIEDKDKLITILT
+175 KIEDKDKLITTLT
-188 TYNRNNNKV
+188 TYNNNKV
-197 DTNKAI
+197 DTNKATR
-203 KGTNQITKEKAPAMP
+203 GTNQITKEKAPAMP
-218 AVKTVNEDMTILKD
+218 AVKTINEDMTILKN

-255 VIFDTEKYSLK
+255 VVFDTEKYSLK

-274 KNKCISQ
+274 KYKCISQ

-295 GVCHRIDTN
+295 GVCHKIDTN
-304 TYTGFVTVGANQ
+304 TYTGFVTIGANQ

-410 VTNAAVTDT
+410 ITNAAVTDT
-419 PQVADTNTTKNAIAD
+419 SQVADTNTTKNAIAD
-434 TPKVDVVKTATA
+434 TPKVDVIKTATT
-446 PTNNVSEVNKDINV
+446 PTNNVSED
-460 SENNE
+460 NE
-465 DIFAGLDFGFGDE
+465 DIFAGLNFGFGDE

>member
-1 MGIDKAGGLMSI
+1 
-13 IFTNIKKERVTK
+13 

-58 LGCDYMLDSA
+58 LGCDYMLSTA

-73 PKYEAIINSLKE
+73 SKYETIINSLKE
-85 ELKAAKKNKT
+85 ELKAAKNN
-95 VELVKEVEVPVEV
+95 VKEVEVVKEVKVPVETIKE
-108 PVEVIKEIKVPVE
+108 VEVIKEVKVPVE
-121 VVKEVVKE
+121 VVKE
-129 IEVIKEVPVEVV
+129 IEVVKEVPVEVV
-141 KEVEVIKEVEVVK
+141 KEVEVIKEVEVVKEVVK

-175 KIEDKDKLITILT
+175 KIEDKDKLITTLT

-218 AVKTVNEDMTILKD
+218 AVKTINEDMTILKN

-255 VIFDTEKYSLK
+255 VVFDTEKYSLK

-274 KNKCISQ
+274 KHKCISQ

-295 GVCHRIDTN
+295 GVCHKIDTN

-343 KFERCIDETVIKKIR
+343 KFERCIDNSVIKKIR
-358 TLVENHKIAEDK
+358 TLVESHKTAEDK

-410 VTNAAVTDT
+410 ITNAAVTDT

-434 TPKVDVVKTATA
+434 TPKVDVVKTATT
-446 PTNNVSEVNKDINV
+446 PTNNVSED
-460 SENNE
+460 NE

>member
-1 MGIDKAGGLMSI
+1 
-13 IFTNIKKERVTK
+13 

-31 ELLRKQ
+31 ELLNRQ

-58 LGCDYMLDSA
+58 LGCDYMLSTA
-68 SGTDV
+68 PGTDV
-73 PKYEAIINSLKE
+73 SKYETIINSLKE
-85 ELKAAKKNKT
+85 ELKAAKNNVKT
-95 VELVKEVEVPVEV
+95 IEVVKEVPVETIKE
-108 PVEVIKEIKVPVE
+108 VEVIKEVKVPVE
-121 VVKEVVKE
+121 VVKEVPVE
-129 IEVIKEVPVEVV
+129 IVKEVPVEII
-141 KEVEVIKEVEVVK
+141 KEVEVVKEVVK

-175 KIEDKDKLITILT
+175 KIEDKDKLITTLT
-188 TYNRNNNKV
+188 TYRNNNNKV
-197 DTNKAI
+197 DTTNEAT
-203 KGTNQITKEKAPAMP
+203 KGTNQTTKEKAPAMP
-218 AVKTVNEDMTILKD
+218 AVKTINEDMTILKN
-232 AKTWVFGTYKGV
+232 AETWVFGTYKGV

-266 DEIEELLL
+266 DEIEESLL
-274 KNKCISQ
+274 KHKCISQ
-281 YREVKDPVRIENEL
+281 YREAKDPVRIENEL
-295 GVCHRIDTN
+295 GVCHKIDTN
-304 TYTGFVTVGANQ
+304 TYTGFVTIGANQ

-410 VTNAAVTDT
+410 ITNAAVTDT

-434 TPKVDVVKTATA
+434 TPKVDVVKTATTS
-446 PTNNVSEVNKDINV
+446 TNNVSED
-460 SENNE
+460 NE
-465 DIFAGLDFGFGDE
+465 DIFAGLNFGFGDE

>member
-1 MGIDKAGGLMSI
+1 
-13 IFTNIKKERVTK
+13 

-73 PKYEAIINSLKE
+73 SKYEAIINSLKE
-85 ELKAAKKNKT
+85 ELKAAKKNVKT
-95 VELVKEVEVPVEV
+95 
-108 PVEVIKEIKVPVE
+108 IE
-121 VVKEVVKE
+121 VVKEVK
-129 IEVIKEVPVEVV
+129 VPVETI
-141 KEVEVIKEVEVVK
+141 KEVEVIKEVKVPVEIIKEIEVVKEVPVEIVKEVPVEIIKEVEVVKEVVK

-175 KIEDKDKLITILT
+175 KIEDKNKLITTLT
-188 TYNRNNNKV
+188 TYKSNTNKV
-197 DTNKAI
+197 DTNKATR
-203 KGTNQITKEKAPAMP
+203 GTNQITKEKAPAMP
-218 AVKTVNEDMTILKD
+218 AVKTINEDMTILKN

-274 KNKCISQ
+274 KHKCISQ

-295 GVCHRIDTN
+295 GVCHKIDTN

-410 VTNAAVTDT
+410 ITNAAVTDT
-419 PQVADTNTTKNAIAD
+419 SQVADTNITNIADTNTTKNAIAD

>member
-1 MGIDKAGGLMSI
+1 
-13 IFTNIKKERVTK
+13 

-31 ELLRKQ
+31 ELLNRQ

-58 LGCDYMLDSA
+58 LGCDYMLSTTA
-68 SGTDV
+68 PATDV
-73 PKYEAIINSLKE
+73 SKYETIINSLKE
-85 ELKAAKKNKT
+85 ELKAAKKNVKT
-95 VELVKEVEVPVEV
+95 
-108 PVEVIKEIKVPVE
+108 IE
-121 VVKEVVKE
+121 VVKEVK
-129 IEVIKEVPVEVV
+129 VPVETI
-141 KEVEVIKEVEVVK
+141 KEVEVIKEVKVPVEIIKEIEVVKEVPVEIVKEVPVEIIKEVEVVKEVVK

-175 KIEDKDKLITILT
+175 KIEDKDKLITTLT
-188 TYNRNNNKV
+188 TYKV
-197 DTNKAI
+197 DTNKAT
-203 KGTNQITKEKAPAMP
+203 KGTNQTTKEKAPAMP
-218 AVKTVNEDMTILKD
+218 AVKTINEDMTILKN

-255 VIFDTEKYSLK
+255 VVFDTEKYSLK

-274 KNKCISQ
+274 KHKCISQ

-295 GVCHRIDTN
+295 GVCHKIDTN
-304 TYTGFVTVGANQ
+304 TYTGFVTIGANQ

-410 VTNAAVTDT
+410 ITNAAVTDT
-419 PQVADTNTTKNAIAD
+419 PQVADINTTNIADTNTIKNAIAD
-434 TPKVDVVKTATA
+434 TPKVDVVKTATTS
-446 PTNNVSEVNKDINV
+446 TNNVSED
-460 SENNE
+460 NE
-465 DIFAGLDFGFGDE
+465 DIFAGLNFGFGDE

>member
-1 MGIDKAGGLMSI
+1 
-13 IFTNIKKERVTK
+13 
-25 MNTMVK
+25 MNRMVK

-58 LGCDYMLDSA
+58 LGCDYMLSTA

-73 PKYEAIINSLKE
+73 SKYETIINSLKE
-85 ELKAAKKNKT
+85 ELKAAKNN
-95 VELVKEVEVPVEV
+95 VKEVEVVKEVKVPVETIKE
-108 PVEVIKEIKVPVE
+108 VEVIKEVKVPVE
-121 VVKEVVKE
+121 VVKE
-129 IEVIKEVPVEVV
+129 IEVVKEVPVEVV
-141 KEVEVIKEVEVVK
+141 KEVEVIKEVEVVKEVVK

-188 TYNRNNNKV
+188 TYKSNTNKV
-197 DTNKAI
+197 DTNKATR
-203 KGTNQITKEKAPAMP
+203 GTNQTTKEKAPAMP
-218 AVKTVNEDMTILKD
+218 AVKTINEDMTILKN

-255 VIFDTEKYSLK
+255 VVFDTEKYSLK

-274 KNKCISQ
+274 KHKCISQ

-295 GVCHRIDTN
+295 GVCHKIDTN

-434 TPKVDVVKTATA
+434 TPKVDVVKTATT
-446 PTNNVSEVNKDINV
+446 PTNNVSED
-460 SENNE
+460 NE
-465 DIFAGLDFGFGDE
+465 DIFAGLNFGFGDE

>member
-1 MGIDKAGGLMSI
+1 
-13 IFTNIKKERVTK
+13 

-58 LGCDYMLDSA
+58 LGCDYMMLSTDQA
-68 SGTDV
+68 TDV
-73 PKYEAIINSLKE
+73 SKYETIINSLKE
-85 ELKAAKKNKT
+85 ELKAAKKNIKT
-95 VELVKEVEVPVEV
+95 IEVVKEVKVPVETIKE
-108 PVEVIKEIKVPVE
+108 VEVIKEVKVPVE

-295 GVCHRIDTN
+295 GVCHKIDTN
-304 TYTGFVTVGANQ
+304 TYTGFVTIGANQ

-358 TLVENHKIAEDK
+358 TLVESHKIAEDK

-397 AQLKMTGAPKANK
+397 AQLKMTGAPKVNK
-410 VTNAAVTDT
+410 VTNVTDT

-434 TPKVDVVKTATA
+434 TPKVDVVKTTTTS
-446 PTNNVSEVNKDINV
+446 TNNVSED
-460 SENNE
+460 NE

>member
-1 MGIDKAGGLMSI
+1 
-13 IFTNIKKERVTK
+13 

-31 ELLRKQ
+31 ELLNRQ

-58 LGCDYMLDSA
+58 LGCDYMLSTAPD
-68 SGTDV
+68 TDV
-73 PKYEAIINSLKE
+73 SKYETIINSLKE
-85 ELKAAKKNKT
+85 ELKAAKKNIKT
-95 VELVKEVEVPVEV
+95 IEVVKEVKVPVETIKE
-108 PVEVIKEIKVPVE
+108 VEVIKEVKVPVE

-129 IEVIKEVPVEVV
+129 IEVV
-141 KEVEVIKEVEVVK
+141 KEVEVIKEVPVEIVKEVPVEIIKEVEVVK
-154 EVSSNDKIIEELQ
+154 EIAKEVSNNDKEIIKELQ

-175 KIEDKDKLITILT
+175 KIEDKDKLITTLT
-188 TYNRNNNKV
+188 TYNNNKV
-197 DTNKAI
+197 DTNKATR
-203 KGTNQITKEKAPAMP
+203 GTNQITKEKAPAMP
-218 AVKTVNEDMTILKD
+218 AVKTINEDMTILKN

-255 VIFDTEKYSLK
+255 VVFDTEKYSLK

-274 KNKCISQ
+274 KHKCISQ

-434 TPKVDVVKTATA
+434 TPKVDVVKTATT

-460 SENNE
+460 SEDNE
-465 DIFAGLDFGFGDE
+465 DIFAGLNFGFGDE